1 MKFFMS
7 VPWLR
12 MLLEKPG
19 MFLGLLVVGRTFAWA
34 YRKMLG
40 CPKLMSCPRGTSES
54 ALSLPSLPA
63 TKTNTLNIKGNIE
76 K

>member
-1 MKFFMS
+1 MKFLVS
-7 VPWLR
+7 VLWLR
-12 MLLEKPG
+12 VLLEMPG
-19 MFLGLLVVGRTFAWA
+19 MFSGLVAVGRTFAWA

-54 ALSLPSLPA
+54 ALSLLSLPA
-63 TKTNTLNIKGNIE
+63 TKTNTLNIKGNTE